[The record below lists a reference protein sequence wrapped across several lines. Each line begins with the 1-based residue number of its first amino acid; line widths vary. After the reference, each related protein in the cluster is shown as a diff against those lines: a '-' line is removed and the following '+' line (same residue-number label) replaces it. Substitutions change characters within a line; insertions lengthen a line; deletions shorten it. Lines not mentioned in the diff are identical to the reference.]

1 MVAGQQDQR
10 SNAYALMENPHN
22 IRNLCIMAHVDHG
35 KTSLADNLVASNG
48 LISQRLAGRIRYMDS
63 RKDEAERG
71 ITMKSSCVSLA
82 YSKGDEKYLIN
93 LIDSPGH
100 VDFSSEVSTAVR
112 LCDGTIIVVDVIEGV
127 CAQTKVVLQQ
137 AWVENIQPVLV
148 LNKIDRLILETKL
161 SPIDCYY
168 HIAQVLEQV
177 NAYMGE
183 LFNTTVLGKTAEGVE
198 RRQQAERE
206 RRLSERKI
214 SESETAPEAKQIFSD
229 WGIDQVDDSDLY
241 FTPEQGNVI
250 FASAYDGW
258 GFSIAHFAEQFANK
272 LGMNRTVLNKT
283 LWGDYYISS
292 KGGEKKIMRGARDK
306 RKNPLFVSLILENLY
321 KVYDTVMS
329 KKDNIELEKLA
340 GCLGVKLPVHVL
352 KSTDIRA
359 KLNMLCNKW
368 LPLAPAVLEM
378 VVEHLP
384 SAASISKERAMKL
397 MCSATQRFDSL
408 PEKSQELQN
417 AFVKCSS
424 DENAPLIV
432 YVSKIFCVPRKHF
445 QDEKSEGNKGFHV
458 QNVKSSI
465 SEEEMAKRREEAR
478 RMKEAATGNSDDS
491 KGKELSSEEMA
502 EYMRQQQE
510 KLADKERER
519 EEKQK
524 LLEEEV
530 FVAFARVYSG
540 ALKPGQKVYVLGP
553 KHDPSKI
560 ISMLDNGELTEE
572 QLKDNIH
579 VHIGQVKGIYLL
591 LGRELEPLE
600 CATAGTVIGITG
612 LEDQII
618 KSATIS
624 STPVMPAFTELTQNA
639 TPILRVAVLA
649 NVKDLPKLRA
659 GLKLLNQADP
669 CVQVSLQRSG
679 EYVIVTAGEVHLQ
692 RCIDDLQERY
702 AGVPVQ
708 VSDPIV
714 PFRETIIEKP
724 KVDRLNEAIE
734 GENVNTKVEDEDP
747 LGRVEINGS
756 VGRLLCRAAPLP
768 ESVTK
773 LLDQYKDL
781 LHLITNKAGSVVAGE
796 NIETVAESNGM
807 EGKPDLES
815 TQKAQENLSNVTLKA
830 MSELRFQLD
839 KAFKE
844 AGSEWENAVNEI
856 WSFGPDGCG
865 PNVLLNRIG
874 AYKRPSIWDKAT
886 AIDSPLAAYDTN
898 FVTGFQLATAAGPL
912 CEEPMMGVCFIIED
926 WSLPQKECDT
936 KQFGISAGQ
945 IISLSKDTLRK
956 AFEKQCQRL
965 MCAMYS
971 CVISVTSEVVGK
983 MYNVIGKRQ
992 GRIVSGDIT
1001 EGSTSWN
1008 VTAYLPVIES
1018 MNFANELRKSTSGE
1032 AIPQLVFSHW
1042 EVLDVDPAWE
1052 PQTTEELAHWG
1063 EKSDSENIAKNYI
1076 NSVRK
1081 RKGLATDE
1089 KIIEYAEK
1097 QRTLSK
1103 NK

>member
-432 YVSKIFCVPRKHF
+432 YVSKIPK
-445 QDEKSEGNKGFHV
+445 EKN
-458 QNVKSSI
+458 
-465 SEEEMAKRREEAR
+465 
-478 RMKEAATGNSDDS
+478 
-491 KGKELSSEEMA
+491 
-502 EYMRQQQE
+502 
-510 KLADKERER
+510 
-519 EEKQK
+519 
-524 LLEEEV
+524 
-530 FVAFARVYSG
+530 
-540 ALKPGQKVYVLGP
+540 
-553 KHDPSKI
+553 
-560 ISMLDNGELTEE
+560 
-572 QLKDNIH
+572 
-579 VHIGQVKGIYLL
+579 
-591 LGRELEPLE
+591 
-600 CATAGTVIGITG
+600 C
-612 LEDQII
+612 
-618 KSATIS
+618 
-624 STPVMPAFTELTQNA
+624 
-639 TPILRVAVLA
+639 
-649 NVKDLPKLRA
+649 
-659 GLKLLNQADP
+659 
-669 CVQVSLQRSG
+669 LQRRW
-679 EYVIVTAGEVHLQ
+679 Q
-692 RCIDDLQERY
+692 
-702 AGVPVQ
+702 
-708 VSDPIV
+708 
-714 PFRETIIEKP
+714 
-724 KVDRLNEAIE
+724 
-734 GENVNTKVEDEDP
+734 
-747 LGRVEINGS
+747 
-756 VGRLLCRAAPLP
+756 
-768 ESVTK
+768 
-773 LLDQYKDL
+773 
-781 LHLITNKAGSVVAGE
+781 
-796 NIETVAESNGM
+796 
-807 EGKPDLES
+807 S
-815 TQKAQENLSNVTLKA
+815 T
-830 MSELRFQLD
+830 
-839 KAFKE
+839 
-844 AGSEWENAVNEI
+844 
-856 WSFGPDGCG
+856 
-865 PNVLLNRIG
+865 
-874 AYKRPSIWDKAT
+874 
-886 AIDSPLAAYDTN
+886 
-898 FVTGFQLATAAGPL
+898 
-912 CEEPMMGVCFIIED
+912 
-926 WSLPQKECDT
+926 
-936 KQFGISAGQ
+936 
-945 IISLSKDTLRK
+945 
-956 AFEKQCQRL
+956 
-965 MCAMYS
+965 
-971 CVISVTSEVVGK
+971 
-983 MYNVIGKRQ
+983 
-992 GRIVSGDIT
+992 
-1001 EGSTSWN
+1001 
-1008 VTAYLPVIES
+1008 
-1018 MNFANELRKSTSGE
+1018 
-1032 AIPQLVFSHW
+1032 
-1042 EVLDVDPAWE
+1042 
-1052 PQTTEELAHWG
+1052 
-1063 EKSDSENIAKNYI
+1063 
-1076 NSVRK
+1076 
-1081 RKGLATDE
+1081 
-1089 KIIEYAEK
+1089 
-1097 QRTLSK
+1097 
-1103 NK
+1103 